1 MKSYAVVIRGRLP
14 FGTKRAGA
22 TWKSRLTL
30 ARDWMQFTHSAFQ
43 TLKTRVNRWGRGVVR
58 RDREEIQ
65 REREREREK
74 DDREK
79 TV

>member
-1 MKSYAVVIRGRLP
+1 MKSYAVVTRGRLP